1 VIPKK
6 RRDGKSS
13 FEDLVSYVSVR
24 DDMTD
29 EELDLS
35 SSSQAEQPH
44 RSRFS
49 RLVDYATRLRNE
61 SFVALVDV
69 MKDGCEWVNFYGV
82 TCFHNC
88 TSLETAAADMEY
100 IARQAHYAKDDTDP
114 VFHYILSWQSHES
127 PRPEQIYDSVRHTL
141 KSLGLADHQYVS
153 AVHTDTDNLHVH
165 VAVNRVHPETG
176 YLNRLSWSQE
186 KLSRACRELELK

>member
-1 VIPKK
+1 
-6 RRDGKSS
+6 
-13 FEDLVSYVSVR
+13 
-24 DDMTD
+24 
-29 EELDLS
+29 
-35 SSSQAEQPH
+35 
-44 RSRFS
+44 
-49 RLVDYATRLRNE
+49 
-61 SFVALVDV
+61 
-69 MKDGCEWVNFYGV
+69 
-82 TCFHNC
+82 
-88 TSLETAAADMEY
+88 DMEY
-100 IARQAHYAKDDTDP
+100 IARQAHYAKDDTDS

-186 KLSRACRELELK
+186 KLSRACRELELKHGFAPDNGCWVHAPGNRIVRKTAVERDRQNAWTRGKKQTF

>member
-1 VIPKK
+1 
-6 RRDGKSS
+6 
-13 FEDLVSYVSVR
+13 SVR

-29 EELDLS
+29 EELNLS

-69 MKDGCEWVNFYGV
+69 MKDGCEWVDFYGV

-100 IARQAHYAKDDTDP
+100 IAQQAHYAK
-114 VFHYILSWQSHES
+114 
-127 PRPEQIYDSVRHTL
+127 
-141 KSLGLADHQYVS
+141 
-153 AVHTDTDNLHVH
+153 
-165 VAVNRVHPETG
+165 
-176 YLNRLSWSQE
+176 
-186 KLSRACRELELK
+186 

>member
-1 VIPKK
+1 MQSFRK
-6 RRDGKSS
+6 REGTASLRSKT
-13 FEDLVSYVSVR
+13 LVSYVSVR

-114 VFHYILSWQSHES
+114 VF
-127 PRPEQIYDSVRHTL
+127 
-141 KSLGLADHQYVS
+141 SLHPFLAV
-153 AVHTDTDNLHVH
+153 T
-165 VAVNRVHPETG
+165 
-176 YLNRLSWSQE
+176 
-186 KLSRACRELELK
+186 